1 MCLPLLTDAKH
12 MSINKL
18 HRTLTPEHPSCI
30 QLINGL
36 QLSTVAVAMLITV
49 YCCCVVATGL
59 YMITSDFQHF
69 IYLPAFSQGSAPLY
83 ISSDSIEKADGYSF
97 HGL

>member
-1 MCLPLLTDAKH
+1 

-69 IYLPAFSQGSAPLY
+69 IFNIPYKHKWKDLVKSDLYLRLPT
-83 ISSDSIEKADGYSF
+83 K
-97 HGL
+97 H